1 MAGAGVLWAAAILSA
16 STPESVPAIQQVIP
30 GGPVV
35 GAALF
40 TTAEECL
47 ACHNGLSTAS
57 GEDISFGTNW
67 RASMMANSA
76 RDPYWMAAVRR
87 EVIDHPEHQQE
98 IEQECAVCHMPMAH
112 ATALAQGRRVR
123 VFNNLPG
130 GDGPDLTLAADGV
143 SCSMCHQIRPDR
155 FGTPESFNGG
165 FVVDAAAVPET
176 RPMFGPFAVD
186 AGRVALMRSATAFVP
201 SESQHVR
208 QSELCATCHTLYTNS
223 LGPGGKVVGRLPEQV
238 PYLEWRH
245 SAYRDARSCQSCHMP
260 VIAEPVA
267 ISSVAGQ
274 PREGVARHS
283 FVGGNFFMLGILNRY
298 RAELGVTALP
308 QEFEAAARDT
318 VRFLQTETAV
328 LEIGDVLR
336 SGDQLHQMTFDV
348 QVRNLSGHKFP
359 TAYPS
364 RRAWLHV
371 TVKDARGR
379 TVFESGKVRPDGSIE
394 GNDNDADGARFEPH
408 HTEIRNA
415 DEVQIYEPIMVDPDG
430 RVTTGLLTGVRYIK
444 DNRLLPLGFD
454 KTLAHADIAVLGEA
468 ASDTDFT
475 GGGDRVRYV
484 VNVGGATGPLTIEA
498 TLRFQPIGFRWA
510 RNLAGYKAPE
520 PERFLRYYDAAANR
534 SSEMIARVVRRADG
548 VIGRP

>member
-1 MAGAGVLWAAAILSA
+1 MAGAGILWAAAMLSA
-16 STPESVPAIQQVIP
+16 STPAAPMAKQQVIS
-30 GGPVV
+30 GGPAV

-57 GEDISFGTNW
+57 GEDISFGTSW
-67 RASMMANSA
+67 RASMMANSS

-87 EVIDHPEHQQE
+87 EILDHPEHQQE

-123 VFNNLPG
+123 VFENLPG
-130 GDGPDLTLAADGV
+130 GTGPDLALAADGV

-165 FVVDAAAVPET
+165 FVVDAGAAPET
-176 RPMFGPFAVD
+176 RPIFGPFGVD
-186 AGRVALMRSATAFVP
+186 PGRVALMRSATAFVP

-208 QSELCATCHTLYTNS
+208 QAELCATCHTLYTNA
-223 LGPGGKVVGRLPEQV
+223 LGPGGKIVGRLPEQV
-238 PYLEWRH
+238 PYLEWQH
-245 SAYRDARSCQSCHMP
+245 SAYRNERSCQSCHMP
-260 VIAEPVA
+260 VVDEPVA

-308 QEFEAAARDT
+308 QEFETAARET
-318 VRFLQTETAV
+318 VRFLQTETATV
-328 LEIGDVLR
+328 EVDWGQRDGDSLA
-336 SGDQLHQMTFDV
+336 FDV
-348 QVRNLSGHKFP
+348 TIRNLSGHKFP

-371 TVKDARGR
+371 TAKDAGGR
-379 TVFESGKVRPDGSIE
+379 TIFESGKVRPDGSIE
-394 GNDNDADGARFEPH
+394 GNDNDADGSRFEPH
-408 HTEIRNA
+408 YTDIRRP
-415 DEVQIYEPIMVDPDG
+415 DQVQIYEPIMVDTNG

-444 DNRLLPLGFD
+444 DNRLLPRGFD
-454 KTLAHADIAVLGEA
+454 KTRAHADVAVHGEA
-468 ASDTDFT
+468 ASDADFT
-475 GGGDRVRYV
+475 GGSDRVRYV
-484 VNVGGATGPLTIEA
+484 LTHPASVGPLTVEV

-510 RNLAGYKAPE
+510 KNLAGYKAPE
-520 PERFLRYYDAAANR
+520 PERFVRYYDAAASR
-534 SSEMIARVVRRADG
+534 SSEVIARATRRADG